1 MRKDRPFSV
10 TEFSR
15 RQLVDLSFA
24 AGVAVVS
31 PEDAILSKLEW
42 AKSSGDSERQ
52 IRDAANVLEMNPG
65 LDRTYVERWAEALG
79 VDELWRR
86 VSSML

>member
-1 MRKDRPFSV
+1 
-10 TEFSR
+10 
-15 RQLVDLSFA
+15 
-24 AGVAVVS
+24 VALMS

-65 LDRTYVERWAEALG
+65 LDRWYVEQWTAALG

-86 VSSML
+86 MSRV